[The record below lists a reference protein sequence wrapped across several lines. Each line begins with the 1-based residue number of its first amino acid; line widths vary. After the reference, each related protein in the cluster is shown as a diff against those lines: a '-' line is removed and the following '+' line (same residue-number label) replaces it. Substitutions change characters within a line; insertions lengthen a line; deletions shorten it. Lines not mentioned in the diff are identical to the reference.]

1 MLATTLYL
9 PAKTVKTVLLVG
21 LAGNPV
27 DIVRVLCLLQV
38 GGPPLFG
45 PAGATLIKLTGSSAI
60 ATAIG
65 LSAIAAWIVIPLVI
79 AVWVF
84 KRQDL

>member
-9 PAKTVKTVLLVG
+9 PATTVKTVLLAG
-21 LAGNPV
+21 LAGNPI
-27 DIVRVLCLLQV
+27 DIVRVLSLLQV
-38 GGPPLFG
+38 GGPALYG
-45 PAGATLIKLTGSSAI
+45 PAGATLIKLTGSATM

-65 LSAIAAWIVIPLVI
+65 LTVIGAWIVVPLALTVQ
-79 AVWVF
+79 VF

>member
-1 MLATTLYL
+1 
-9 PAKTVKTVLLVG
+9 VLLIG
-21 LAGNPV
+21 LAGNPI
-27 DIVRVLCLLQV
+27 DIVRVLSLLQV
-38 GGPPLFG
+38 GGPALYG
-45 PAGATLIKLTGSSAI
+45 PAGATLIKLTGSATA

-65 LSAIAAWIVIPLVI
+65 LAIIAAWIVVPLVI